1 MNSVDKPKIVETL
14 REYMNPP
21 PITTEVEQLL
31 LGKNF
36 ASFATLMK
44 DGSPHVAPTWI
55 DYDKDR
61 ILINTA
67 AGRIKEKNVKFNN
80 RVALSIYDNSNPY
93 NMVTI
98 RGTVEEI
105 TDKDADS
112 HIDKLAKKYL
122 GLDKYPF
129 RNPDEKRIILRIK
142 PERVFHQKPPS

>member
-1 MNSVDKPKIVETL
+1 MI
-14 REYMNPP
+14 NPS
-21 PITTEVEQLL
+21 ITTEVEQIL

-55 DYDKDR
+55 DYDGDL

-67 AGRIKEKNVKFNN
+67 TGRIKEKNVSSDN
-80 RVALSIYDNSNPY
+80 RVALSVYDSSNPY

-98 RGTVEEI
+98 RGKVKESTEEN
-105 TDKDADS
+105 ADS

-129 RNPDEKRIILRIK
+129 HSPGEKRIILKIV
-142 PERVFHQKPPS
+142 PERVFHQKPPAS

>member
-1 MNSVDKPKIVETL
+1 MSIKSMI
-14 REYMNPP
+14 NPS
-21 PITTEVEQLL
+21 ITTQVEQLL

-44 DGSPHVAPTWI
+44 DDSPHVAPTWV
-55 DYDKDR
+55 DYDGDM

-67 AGRIKEKNVKFNN
+67 AGRIKEKNVNSDN
-80 RVALSIYDNSNPY
+80 RVALSIYDSSNPY

-98 RGTVEEI
+98 RGIVKEI
-105 TDKDADS
+105 TEHNADS

-122 GLDKYPF
+122 GLESYPF
-129 RNPDEKRIILRIK
+129 RNPEEKRIIMKII

>member
-1 MNSVDKPKIVETL
+1 MSNTA
-14 REYMNPP
+14 
-21 PITTEVEQLL
+21 ITTEVEQLL
-31 LGKNF
+31 SGKNF

-55 DYDKDR
+55 DYNGDM

-67 AGRIKEKNVKFNN
+67 AGRIKEKNVKSDK
-80 RVALSIYDNSNPY
+80 RVALSVYDSSNPY

-98 RGTVEEI
+98 RGKVKEVTEL
-105 TDKDADS
+105 DADS

-122 GLDKYPF
+122 GLDSYPF
-129 RNPDEKRIILRIK
+129 RNPDEKRVILKII

>member
-1 MNSVDKPKIVETL
+1 MSDAA
-14 REYMNPP
+14 
-21 PITTEVEQLL
+21 ITTEVERLL
-31 LGKNF
+31 SGKNF

-55 DYDKDR
+55 DYDGEI

-67 AGRIKEKNVKFNN
+67 AGRIKEKNVNSDK
-80 RVALSIYDNSNPY
+80 RIALSVYDSSNPY

-98 RGTVEEI
+98 RGKVTEI
-105 TDKDADS
+105 TEQDADS

-122 GLDKYPF
+122 GLDSYPF
-129 RNPDEKRIILRIK
+129 RSPDEKRIILKIV